1 MFIGSVPSNDKGG
14 FKNSDDVEEY
24 DDLKEEGDDKEEG
37 EEPAPV
43 GAVLQ
48 YLHGELVGFG
58 YWIKGGR
65 VLTVNNNQHGII
77 VLFANKIKTQK
88 ELKGAGDEH

>member
-1 MFIGSVPSNDKGG
+1 MFIGSVPSNDKTR

-48 YLHGELVGFG
+48 YLHGEMVGFG
-58 YWIKGGR
+58 NWIKGGR
-65 VLTVNNNQHGII
+65 VLTVNNNEHGII
-77 VLFANKIKTQK
+77 VLFANKARIIR
-88 ELKGAGDEH
+88 E